1 MESLDAR
8 KVVLQFL
15 TELPDTIRTEELL
28 LVLAYCGQNPN
39 LNDSDSFPESIEKYL
54 LQSGFPGIGA
64 VLCARASIDYTLGD
78 VNLKMIRAEEDLKAL
93 VAKHPDFPEAGLL
106 GIPLRKRHYAAALEK
121 WNALRANELSD
132 ENIRYFGRMF
142 LSPRWGKN

>member
-8 KVVLQFL
+8 KVLLQFL

-28 LVLAYCGQNPN
+28 LVLAYCGQNPK
-39 LNDSDSFPESIEKYL
+39 LNDPDSFHESIEKYL
-54 LQSGFPGIGA
+54 LQGCLSGIGA

-132 ENIRYFGRMF
+132 ESIRYFGQMF
-142 LSPRWGKN
+142 LSPRWGRG